1 MQITK
6 IVVGV
11 ILAGAM
17 GILVASWRSD
27 FSEPSRRRSVP
38 PGATGGADAAA
49 GRTPAENAQE
59 LSFDLLAQT
68 VLHENPPPEFPTLL
82 RALAG
87 KRVRITGFIA
97 PYNDPQKMT
106 ELLLVRSPGGC
117 YFCNP
122 PEINTVV
129 FVRRRPNDPP
139 LDLDGQPMSFEGTL
153 RLWRSDLQDADAS
166 RQFLFTLD
174 DASHN

>member
-17 GILVASWRSD
+17 GIVVASWRSD
-27 FSEPSRRRSVP
+27 FSEPSRRRLVP
-38 PGATGGADAAA
+38 PGAA
-49 GRTPAENAQE
+49 GVAKAVQASAEKAQE

-68 VLHENPPPEFPTLL
+68 VIHENPPPDFPKALL
-82 RALAG
+82 ALAG

-97 PYNDPQKMT
+97 PYNDPQKMA
-106 ELLLVRSPGGC
+106 ELLLVQSPGGC

-122 PEINTVV
+122 PEINAVV

-139 LDLDGQPMSFEGTL
+139 LNLDGQPMSFAGTL
-153 RLWRSDLQDADAS
+153 RLWRSDLKDADES

-174 DASHN
+174 DASHD